1 MLLSSECERCNTL
14 ESDIASECQK
24 SKQGSPAPGNGVAAA
39 VPPGDRRRRR
49 LGRDDLVGTGRGKS
63 RGYTP
68 LAVFLLPEIAL
79 YIARKRALWTH
90 SV

>member
-1 MLLSSECERCNTL
+1 MSKEYARVSSAGQRCRCGG
-14 ESDIASECQK
+14 A
-24 SKQGSPAPGNGVAAA
+24 
-39 VPPGDRRRRR
+39 PGDRRRRR

-63 RGYTP
+63 RGYTL